1 MKFSL
6 VVATLG
12 RYSELDIL
20 LQSLVE
26 QTHKDFEVI
35 IVDQNAD
42 IDLKPLVQKYE
53 QSICLV
59 YMHSD
64 VKGLS
69 TNRNKGLAV
78 ASGEVICFPDDDCHY
93 FPDTLTTVSRA
104 FSENQNLGFLVGKLI
119 DFTGNHYNGSSALH
133 GKGITY
139 LNFFKNGNSATMF
152 FKKSAAPNFS
162 FDEHLGIGAKFGSG
176 EDSDCILFLLAQKA
190 TGMQFPHIF
199 IHHPKKYSKP
209 SVTHIEKY
217 ATGFG
222 AVMKKGVA
230 QYKIYACL
238 IIFIRYI
245 GSAIIKTV
253 IPWKSTHGRA
263 YLRGYIRGFMQY
275 D

>member
-53 QSICLV
+53 QSISLV

-78 ASGEVICFPDDDCHY
+78 ASGEAICFPDDDCHY
-93 FPDTLTTVSRA
+93 FPDTLATVNRA
-104 FSENQNLGFLVGKLI
+104 FCETRRLGFLVGI
-119 DFTGNHYNGSSALH
+119 QVDFTNVRYDGSSTAGH
-133 GKGITY
+133 KKITR
-139 LNFFKNGNSATMF
+139 LTF
-152 FKKSAAPNFS
+152 FKKGISSAIFYKKTAAPDFR
-162 FDEHLGIGAKFGSG
+162 FDESLGIGATFGSG
-176 EDSDCILFLLAQKA
+176 EDSDCILSLLAHRA
-190 TGMQFPHIF
+190 AGRYFPHIF
-199 IHHPKKYSKP
+199 IHHPKKHREADVS
-209 SVTHIEKY
+209 HIEKY